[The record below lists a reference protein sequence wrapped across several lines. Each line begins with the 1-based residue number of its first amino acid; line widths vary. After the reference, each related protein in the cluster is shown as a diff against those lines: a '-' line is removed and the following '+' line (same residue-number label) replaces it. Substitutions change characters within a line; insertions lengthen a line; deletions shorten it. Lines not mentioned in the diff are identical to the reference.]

1 MKEWLNCRRIL
12 ISSGFGPAEKLFA
25 TFVSLIYLS
34 YIKSLMQKHE
44 LPAEYTL
51 LGLLDESDV
60 IECFRALD
68 KSLIPGDEKAGKVMR
83 SYGSHAAIRKNWFG
97 VNRNVG
103 CKFEEKTEYETCV
116 ELLLREFCGEIVC
129 VISLIYLSYIKR
141 HKWMRMIFI
150 RNIRC
155 KHY

>member
-60 IECFRALD
+60 IECFREPGKAFMLGEVLKKQEALYEAMEVTPLYA
-68 KSLIPGDEKAGKVMR
+68 KPSLE
-83 SYGSHAAIRKNWFG
+83 
-97 VNRNVG
+97 
-103 CKFEEKTEYETCV
+103 
-116 ELLLREFCGEIVC
+116 
-129 VISLIYLSYIKR
+129 
-141 HKWMRMIFI
+141 
-150 RNIRC
+150 
-155 KHY
+155 